1 MSGRFLTTPNLISLS
16 RIPLSLAASAFL
28 LADRLVPTAILALAA
43 VMTDWL
49 DGFLARRSDSV
60 SEWGKLLDP
69 AADKIGFA
77 AFGAALAL
85 SGRIPL
91 WFFLAVAGRDILIA
105 AGGLLVSGRSARIP
119 SANIWGKASTVI
131 LSVYMIRQAF
141 IPARPVLLGLDPL
154 GLAAVAGLAASTA
167 SYAFRTAGR

>member
-1 MSGRFLTTPNLISLS
+1 M
-16 RIPLSLAASAFL
+16 
-28 LADRLVPTAILALAA
+28 AILAISA

-49 DGFLARRSDSV
+49 DGFVARRSDSV

-85 SGRIPL
+85 SGGIPF
-91 WFFLAVAGRDILIA
+91 WFFLAVAGRDILVA

-119 SANIWGKASTVI
+119 SANIWGKVSTVI
-131 LSVYMIRQAF
+131 LSVYMIHQAVL
-141 IPARPVLLGLDPL
+141 PARPVLLGLDPL
-154 GLAAVAGLAASTA
+154 GLAAFAGLVASTA